1 MALSEHDKNDVLSEI
16 FNSEKINV
24 KCGRHLYFGPVK
36 GCAGFGN
43 AQVQPE
49 IGCADCWKVFFIHE
63 LATTPPDDRGK
74 KLEEL
79 EFVVRNANQL
89 FESGKWDISIN
100 PHATIEIEKD
110 AE

>member
-1 MALSEHDKNDVLSEI
+1 MPISEHDKNDVLSEI

-24 KCGRHLYFGPVK
+24 RCGKHSYFGPVK
-36 GCAGFGN
+36 GN
-43 AQVQPE
+43 AKVQPE
-49 IGCADCWKVFFIHE
+49 IGCSDCWRVFFIHE
-63 LATTPPDDRGK
+63 LATTPPDERGK

-89 FESGKWDISIN
+89 FESGKWDISVN

>member
-24 KCGRHLYFGPVK
+24 KCSRHTYFGPVK
-36 GCAGFGN
+36 GN

-49 IGCADCWKVFFIHE
+49 IGCADCWQVFFIHE
-63 LATTPPDDRGK
+63 LATTPPDERGK